1 MKVTQERLEG
11 SRIALTVEVEPEQVS
26 RATDRAYQHL
36 GGQYV
41 VPGFRKGKAPRHIL
55 RNFVGD
61 QRVRQET
68 LDHLLPDAYRDALK
82 DSGVEP
88 IADPEVELLTME
100 PEQPLS
106 FKATVPVAPTVE
118 LGDYHTLHVEAQPV
132 DVTEERIDAVIEDLR
147 KQYATWEDVTERGIE
162 SGDRITADVNCLA
175 EGETLIDAKDQELT
189 VGSNG
194 LPKEVDEGLI
204 GTQAGEERTVLANLP
219 DDYPRPELAGKEAVY
234 TIAVKSIK
242 QPILPPI
249 DDDLAQKTPGIADV
263 AALRADIRQRM
274 ETSARDAETERQ
286 RTSVVNDLIAASKLD
301 YPAFIVERQLDRS
314 LETFAG
320 NVARQGFDPE
330 QYFRMLGVS
339 PDDLRV
345 RWRADAEETVKRDL
359 VLAEVATAE
368 GIEPTQEQV
377 MEELHRLAGNVP
389 AEQLPEV
396 VAANPRLLTVIRS
409 SARERMA
416 LDRLVELA
424 LASPPPEASAES
436 VPDEAGEEAAA
447 EISPALAAEADEQ
460 ATAEGQ

>member
-1 MKVTQERLEG
+1 VKITQERLEG

-26 RATDRAYQHL
+26 RAADRAYQHL

-55 RNFVGD
+55 RSFVGE

-106 FKATVPVAPTVE
+106 FKATVPVAPTVD
-118 LGDYHTLHVEAQPV
+118 LGDYRTLHVEAQPV
-132 DVTEERIDAVIEDLR
+132 EVAEDHIDAVVEDLR

-175 EGETLIDAKDQELT
+175 EGQTLIDAKDQELT

-194 LPKEVDEGLI
+194 LPKEVDEGLF
-204 GTQAGEERTVLANLP
+204 GTGVGEERTVLANLP

-234 TIAVKSIK
+234 TMAVKAIK

-249 DDDLAQKTPGIADV
+249 DDDLAQKTPGISDV

-274 ETSARDAETERQ
+274 ETSARAAETERQ
-286 RTSVVNDLIAASKLD
+286 RASVVNDLIAASKLD

-320 NVARQGFDPE
+320 NAARQGFDPE
-330 QYFRMLGVS
+330 QYFRMLGIS
-339 PDDLRV
+339 PNDLRA

-359 VLAEVATAE
+359 VLSEVATAE
-368 GIEPTQEQV
+368 GIEPTQEQI
-377 MEELHRLAGNVP
+377 MEELSRMFGNVP
-389 AEQLPEV
+389 DEQVPQLI
-396 VAANPRLLTVIRS
+396 AANPRLLPAVRS
-409 SARERMA
+409 SARERLA

-424 LASPPPEASAES
+424 LASALPDADSEPE
-436 VPDEAGEEAAA
+436 EAGQEAAPDV
-447 EISPALAAEADEQ
+447 SPALASEPDVQTAAEAQ
-460 ATAEGQ
+460 